1 MRITPTTR
9 IVATVLAAATVWAQ
23 TPTPQGATSPS
34 DQDVIHINVNLV
46 QVDAVVTDS
55 KHHLV
60 TDLKSGDFE
69 VLQDGKPQK
78 ITNFS
83 FVNLKPPVTPLS
95 APAVAPAKERGAASP
110 PPVIVRPEQAR
121 RLIALVVDD
130 LGLAFDSVG
139 RVRGALKKFVD
150 EQMQPGDLI
159 AIVRTGAGMGAL
171 QQFTADKRVLYAA
184 IDRVRFN
191 SMGRVGVSSFDPL
204 GSGERTT
211 MDAEREGI
219 VAAGTLGAIRYVV
232 NGLRELP
239 GRKAVVLF
247 TENLKLFSRAGEN
260 DRVMQGVRQLED
272 AANRAS
278 VVIYSI
284 DPRGLETLQLTAADD
299 TRRMTARQISRVPQS
314 RATQEFRSQDGMVML
329 ARDTGGRFFSNTND
343 ISGALRQ
350 AVADTEG
357 YYLLGYHPDA
367 STFDVNGRPKF
378 HNVKVKLLRAGL
390 EVRSRSGFF
399 GKSDLLHEPKP
410 QGPQAE
416 MAAAL
421 SSPFGANGIHVRLTT
436 LYAQSATAGAF
447 VNAMLYIDARD
458 LKFTDQPDGWHK
470 AVFEVAA
477 VTFDANGKPSDNS
490 GKTYTV
496 RLKDAAYQS
505 ALKTGMI
512 YTMQHPVKT
521 PGAYQMRVALRDDDS
536 DQVGSASEFIDVP
549 DVSKGKLT
557 LSSLLLRKYDA
568 KPPDAAAAAKPNEN
582 TAGDAPTLG
591 NPATRIFQP
600 GDQILYGFQ
609 ILNAR
614 EDANQKPEIETY
626 ARVFRDGQQIHS
638 GQPQALDVAT
648 QPDPKHL
655 VGGGLLKLGAN
666 MQPGDYVVQVVVN
679 DKAAKTTA
687 TQWTDF
693 QVVEP
698 AGPSAAPGD

>member
-1 MRITPTTR
+1 MAIC
-9 IVATVLAAATVWAQ
+9 TVWAQ
-23 TPTPQGATSPS
+23 NLAPQGQSRPS
-34 DQDVIHINVNLV
+34 DEDVIHINVNLV

-60 TDLKSGDFE
+60 TGLKAGDFQ

-83 FVNLKPPVTPLS
+83 YVSLKPATNAAVTPPS
-95 APAVAPAKERGAASP
+95 PVKIKGVPPP
-110 PPVIVRPEQAR
+110 PPVPVRPEQAR

-130 LGLAFDSVG
+130 LGLAFDSVA

-150 EQMQPGDLI
+150 DQMQPGDLV

-204 GSGERTT
+204 GGGERTT
-211 MDAEREGI
+211 LDAEREGI
-219 VAAGTLGAIRYVV
+219 VAAGSLGAIRYVV

-247 TENLKLFSRAGEN
+247 TENLKLFNRDGEN
-260 DRVMQGVRQLED
+260 DRVMQGVRELED

-284 DPRGLETLQLTAADD
+284 DPRGLETLQLTAADN
-299 TRRMTARQISRVPQS
+299 TGRMSARQIARVPQVRS
-314 RATQEFRSQDGMVML
+314 AQQFRSQEGMVML
-329 ARDTGGRFFSNTND
+329 ANDTGGRFFSNSND
-343 ISGALRQ
+343 IAGALRD

-378 HNVKVKLLRAGL
+378 HNVKVKLLRGGL

-399 GKSDLLHEPKP
+399 GRSDLLHEPKP
-410 QGPQAE
+410 QGRQAE
-416 MAAAL
+416 IAAAL

-436 LYAQSATAGAF
+436 LYAQSPTAGPF
-447 VNAMLYIDARD
+447 VNAMLYIDPKD
-458 LKFTDQPDGWHK
+458 LAFTDQPDGWHK

-477 VTFDANGKPSDNS
+477 VTFDANGQPVDSS

-496 RLKDAAYQS
+496 QLKDTAYENT
-505 ALKTGMI
+505 LKTGLI
-512 YTMQHPVKT
+512 YTMQHPIKK
-521 PGAYQMRVALRDDDS
+521 PGAYQMRVALRDEDS
-536 DQVGSASEFIDVP
+536 NQVGSASEFIEVP
-549 DVSKGKLT
+549 DVTKGKLT
-557 LSSLLLRKYDA
+557 LSSLILRKFAPAPAEGTA
-568 KPPDAAAAAKPNEN
+568 KPETK
-582 TAGDAPTLG
+582 TGGDAPTMG
-591 NPATRIFQP
+591 NPATRMFAP
-600 GDQILYGFQ
+600 GDDILYGYQ
-609 ILNAR
+609 ILNAHG
-614 EDANQKPEIETY
+614 DINQRPEVESL
-626 ARVFRDGQQIHS
+626 ARVFRDGQEIFT
-638 GQPQALDVAT
+638 GKAQPLNMSDE
-648 QPDPKHL
+648 PDPSHL
-655 VGGGLLKLGAN
+655 VGGGVLKLGTK
-666 MQPGDYVVQVVVN
+666 MEPGDYVVQIVVN
-679 DKAAKTTA
+679 DKAAKSTA

-693 QVVEP
+693 QVMPTAP
-698 AGPSAAPGD
+698 AQQ

>member
-1 MRITPTTR
+1 MRITPIIR
-9 IVATVLAAATVWAQ
+9 ATAALLAVCTVWAQ
-23 TPTPQGATSPS
+23 NLEPQVQTRPS
-34 DQDVIHINVNLV
+34 DEDVIHINVNLV

-60 TDLKSGDFE
+60 TDLKAGDFQ

-83 FVNLKPPVTPLS
+83 YVSLKPAAAVAA
-95 APAVAPAKERGAASP
+95 APAAAGKVKGVPPP
-110 PPVIVRPEQAR
+110 PPVPVRPEQAR

-130 LGLAFDSVG
+130 LGLAFDSVA

-150 EQMQPGDLI
+150 EQMQPGDLV
-159 AIVRTGAGMGAL
+159 AIVRTGAGVGAL

-204 GSGERTT
+204 GSGEHTT
-211 MDAEREGI
+211 LDAEREGI
-219 VAAGTLGAIRYVV
+219 VAAGSLGAIRYVV

-247 TENLKLFSRAGEN
+247 SENLKLFSRDGEN

-278 VVIYSI
+278 VVIYGI
-284 DPRGLETLQLTAADD
+284 DPRGLVTLQLTAADN
-299 TRRMTARQISRVPQS
+299 TGRMSAKQLSRVPMMRS
-314 RATQEFRSQDGMVML
+314 TQQFRSQEGMVML
-329 ARDTGGRFFSNTND
+329 ANDTGGRFFSNSND
-343 ISGALRQ
+343 IAGALRD

-378 HNVKVKLLRAGL
+378 HSVKVKLVRAGF

-399 GKSDLLHEPKP
+399 GRSDLLHEPKP
-410 QGPQAE
+410 QGRQAE
-416 MAAAL
+416 IAAAL

-436 LYAQSATAGAF
+436 LYAQSPNAGPF
-447 VNAMLYIDARD
+447 VNAMLYIDTKD
-458 LKFTDQPDGWHK
+458 LTFADQPDGWHK

-477 VTFDANGKPSDNS
+477 VTFDANGQPVDSS

-496 RLKDAAYQS
+496 QLKDAAYEN
-505 ALKTGMI
+505 ALKTGLI
-512 YTMQHPVKT
+512 YTMQHPVKK
-521 PGAYQMRVALRDDDS
+521 PGAYQMRVALRDQDS
-536 DQVGSASEFIDVP
+536 NQVGSASEFIEVP

-557 LSSLLLRKYDA
+557 LSSLILRKYVPTPAAETA
-568 KPPDAAAAAKPNEN
+568 KPETK
-582 TAGDAPTLG
+582 TGGDAPTLG
-591 NPATRIFQP
+591 NPATRMFAP
-600 GDQILYGFQ
+600 GEDILYGYQ

-614 EDANQKPEIETY
+614 GDTNQKPEVESF
-626 ARVFRDGQQIHS
+626 ARVFRDGQEIFT
-638 GQPQALDVAT
+638 GKPQPLNMSDEPDAT
-648 QPDPKHL
+648 HL
-655 VGGGLLKLGAN
+655 VGGGVLKLGTK
-666 MQPGDYVVQVVVN
+666 MEPGDYVVQIVVN
-679 DKAAKTTA
+679 DKAAKSTA

-693 QVVEP
+693 QVTP
-698 AGPSAAPGD
+698 PTAATQ